1 MNRKNE
7 YASIALFLS
16 VFLFFAF
23 AFSTPQEIET
33 KDRVRIVHNRKGG
46 KWGKRPKVSLGLIR
60 TLGGI
65 DVEDENYA
73 FYHPYDIAL
82 DSSGNMYIVDN
93 ANCRIQKFNPEGK
106 YLATI
111 GGPGQGPGEF
121 QSPIS
126 IDIDSNAFLYIA
138 DTPQRKIHILTP
150 DGKEHKT
157 VIIIGYHVVKA
168 RYLEP
173 GLIAMGGYS
182 GWIPPEEKTL
192 PKLII
197 VFDLKGN
204 LQYAFGDMF
213 DYKDNWVS
221 QHGNWFDYDVDK
233 KGYIYLSF
241 RFQNRIE
248 KYSSK
253 GKIIWKATRV
263 LNFNTKLLDKGH
275 HEGRGGQTPKFNTVS
290 SGIAVDE
297 KGRVWVATLD
307 RQLTMEERYAMSKIP
322 TKKGIVE
329 SPEMINAY
337 KLEIFDTD
345 GVLLGEIPL
354 NHRVHGIRIFK
365 HYLFV
370 WERNYTKYYQYEIV
384 EK

>member
-1 MNRKNE
+1 MKNKNM
-7 YASIALFLS
+7 IVPVMLFLS
-16 VFLFFAF
+16 VTFNFVSV
-23 AFSTPQEIET
+23 FSFPQKIET
-33 KDRVRIVHNRKGG
+33 KNDIRIVHNKKGG
-46 KWGKRPKVSLGLIR
+46 KWGKRPKVSLRLIR

-73 FYHPYDIAL
+73 FYRPYDISL

-93 ANCRIQKFNPEGK
+93 ANCRIQKFNSEGK
-106 YLATI
+106 YLTTM
-111 GGPGQGPGEF
+111 GRPGQGPGEF

-126 IDIDSNAFLYIA
+126 IDIDSKDFLYIA

-157 VIIIGYHVVKA
+157 IIITGYHVVKA
-168 RYLEP
+168 RYLDP
-173 GLIAMGGYS
+173 GRIAMGGNF
-182 GWIPPEEKTL
+182 GWIPDEEKTL
-192 PKLII
+192 PKLVK
-197 VFDLKGN
+197 VFDLDGN
-204 LQYAFGDMF
+204 LQYSFGDIL

-233 KGYIYLSF
+233 KGCFYLSF
-241 RFQNRIE
+241 RYQNRIE

-253 GKIIWKATRV
+253 GKIIWKATRL

-275 HEGRGGQTPKFNTVS
+275 HDGSGGQAPKFNTVS

-307 RQLTMEERYAMSKIP
+307 RQETMEELYAMGKIP

-329 SPEMINAY
+329 SPETINAY

-345 GVLLGEIPL
+345 GLLLGKIPL
-354 NHRVHGIRIFK
+354 NHRVHGMRIFK
-365 HYLFV
+365 NYLFT